1 MGLVRG
7 SCVRFRSDLG
17 RVGGEIDVGSSCGEN
32 EVRPRR
38 RERRGP
44 IDGGDGSVHTR
55 RMLFQGPDDVVRG
68 AADLLSESTHGGDA
82 ASDEQMQPV
91 AVNVVEVPPG

>member
-1 MGLVRG
+1 
-7 SCVRFRSDLG
+7 
-17 RVGGEIDVGSSCGEN
+17 
-32 EVRPRR
+32 
-38 RERRGP
+38 
-44 IDGGDGSVHTR
+44 
-55 RMLFQGPDDVVRG
+55 MLFQGPDDVVRG